1 MGDIPYALALAA
13 GMLAAINPCG
23 FALLPAY
30 LSFLV
35 LGDVAPSR
43 GVAVARALAL
53 TAAMTAGFAAVFAVF
68 GLVVAPVASSVQQH
82 LPWFTVGLG
91 LLLVLCGGWLVAG
104 RALPTI
110 GMPSVR
116 SGSGEGPVV
125 TRSALSMMAF
135 GASYAI
141 ASIGCTIG
149 PFLAIVVSSF
159 RSGSIAGG
167 IGLFLA
173 YAAGMGLAVG
183 TAAVLVALAQ
193 SAAVRTVRRA
203 GAAAHRLAG
212 GILVVVGAYV
222 AYYGWYEIRVLR
234 TGVTRDPVVGVG
246 EDLQRWASEA
256 LDRVGVPAVAV
267 ALGLVL
273 VAVVVLPAMYRRRA
287 GRTRPVR

>member
-13 GMLAAINPCG
+13 GMLAAVNPCG

-43 GVAVARALAL
+43 SVAVARALAL

-234 TGVTRDPVVGVG
+234 MGATRDPVVGVG

-256 LDRVGVPAVAV
+256 LDRVGVPTVAV

-273 VAVVVLPAMYRRRA
+273 VAVVVLPPMYRRRA